1 MVSVQIKTRSYRT
14 PGLSFPFRKRTVAM
28 TSRRKESVNTHTN
41 SRCKD
46 KHYFWNFQ
54 INLQKYNYD
63 KHKFFYSLRA
73 RIIVEI
79 CRKDVFDLSDLS
91 YSW

>member
-1 MVSVQIKTRSYRT
+1 M
-14 PGLSFPFRKRTVAM
+14 
-28 TSRRKESVNTHTN
+28 
-41 SRCKD
+41 RCKD
-46 KHYFWNFQ
+46 KQYFWNFQ

-79 CRKDVFDLSDLS
+79 YRKDVFDLSDVSLD
-91 YSW
+91 